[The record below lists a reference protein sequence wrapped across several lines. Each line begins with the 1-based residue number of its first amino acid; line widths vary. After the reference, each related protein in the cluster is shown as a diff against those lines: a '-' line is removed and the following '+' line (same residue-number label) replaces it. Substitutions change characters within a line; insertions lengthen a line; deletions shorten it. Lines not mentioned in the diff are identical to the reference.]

1 MKKGKGTKSKTP
13 RKTAPKTKKIIKKK
27 NGYGY

>member
-13 RKTAPKTKKIIKKK
+13 RKTPLKTKKIIKKK
-27 NGYGY
+27 KSYAY